1 MLPTRAA
8 FTSPSARRGVRG
20 VRDTTF
26 RDLRRS
32 RQTERVT
39 PMTADAVGSITADA
53 DKSTTADAKCSRFRA
68 LMRSNACND
77 GDRDE
82 GLTRAFATHLLGLA
96 RDIDLLS

>member
-1 MLPTRAA
+1 
-8 FTSPSARRGVRG
+8 
-20 VRDTTF
+20 
-26 RDLRRS
+26 
-32 RQTERVT
+32 
-39 PMTADAVGSITADA
+39 MTADAVGSITADA

-96 RDIDLLS
+96 RDIDLLAANDATGRRLQDLALGLRSRATRKWAQSIIGEIDWDD